1 MSFSVW
7 ERDGST
13 ESRQGEGSIKY
24 LLESS
29 PLIGRRLTERKYLC
43 KSLAAIALIIALVA
57 ISACT
62 SSSSGDSSNA
72 PAEDES
78 LEGLPSDFQ
87 RMAEVWRLLNRE
99 HIDGESL
106 DGKTLSDGAIRGMLQ
121 ALDDPYAAY
130 LTAEQFSVESQDIQ
144 GFFEGIGAEV
154 GVRDGRITIIAP
166 MPDAPA
172 EQAGIRPGDII
183 LEIEGESTQGLSLME
198 AVTKIRG
205 EKGTAIELLI
215 LHLDSSEPQLLRIV
229 RGVIPLDS
237 VRLTMQVGAIGHLR
251 ISTFT
256 GTTNDEIK
264 EALERFERSR
274 GKGLILDLRNNPGGL
289 LSSVVNVTS
298 QFLDEGLVL
307 YQVDAQDNRTD
318 WQVKG
323 GGKAK
328 DIPMVVLVNNFSAS
342 ASEVF
347 AGAIMDHDRATVV
360 GTATFGKGSVNNLFR
375 LTDQSG
381 INFTI
386 ARWFTPDGALIEGEG
401 LTPDVIQEPSEVEGE
416 DAQLDRALEILE
428 ELIGRSG

>member
-1 MSFSVW
+1 MINPRSKSFWGVLVA
-7 ERDGST
+7 
-13 ESRQGEGSIKY
+13 IA
-24 LLESS
+24 LMMA
-29 PLIGRRLTERKYLC
+29 
-43 KSLAAIALIIALVA
+43 LAAIIAC
-57 ISACT
+57 S
-62 SSSSGDSSNA
+62 SSSSGDTSSV
-72 PAEDES
+72 PAADES
-78 LEGLPSDFQ
+78 QDGLPSEFQ

-99 HIDGESL
+99 HIDGDNL
-106 DGKTLSDGAIRGMLQ
+106 DGKDLSDGAIRGMLR

-130 LTAEQFSVESQDIQ
+130 LTEEQFSVESQDIK

-172 EQAGIRPGDII
+172 EQAGIRPGDVI

-205 EKGTAIELLI
+205 EKGTPVELLI
-215 LHLDSSEPQLLRIV
+215 LHLDSSQPQLLRII

-256 GTTNDEIK
+256 GTTNDELID
-264 EALERFERSR
+264 ALERFERSR
-274 GKGLILDLRNNPGGL
+274 GAGLILDLRNNPGGL

-298 QFLDEGLVL
+298 QFLEDGLVL

-318 WQVKG
+318 WKVKK

-328 DIPMVVLVNNFSAS
+328 DISMVVLVNAFSAS

-347 AGAIMDHDRATVV
+347 TGAIMDHNRATVI
-360 GTATFGKGSVNNLFR
+360 GTQTFGKGSVNNLFR
-375 LTDQSG
+375 LADRSG
-381 INFTI
+381 VNFTI
-386 ARWFTPDGALIEGEG
+386 AQWFTPNGVLIEGEG
-401 LTPDVIQEPSEVEGE
+401 LTPNVIQESSEDESE
-416 DAQLDRALEILE
+416 DTQLDLAIELLQ
-428 ELIGRSG
+428 ELIQRGG